1 MKELLDRLVDQMVTG
16 GITFDDGRR
25 EFERRFISRVLD
37 ETQGHLSKTADRLG
51 LHRNSLARKLTELDL
66 RPGKGRRRR

>member
-1 MKELLDRLVDQMVTG
+1 MRELLDRLVDQMVTG

-25 EFERRFISRVLD
+25 EFERRFIARVLD
-37 ETQGHLSKTADRLG
+37 DTQGHLSKTADRLG

-66 RPGKGRRRR
+66 KPRKPRRAR